1 MGQEFGRRHAIENRL
16 HAGYAPVHFT
26 DVSIGFKTVG
36 LGVRRITPL
45 VVGDAGLAQ
54 SALKLAG
61 VLVLQPVFVILGR
74 LRNALRVQA
83 NAVRYITFQFLG
95 QFEGIPQVF
104 ADVANDLDVVGD
116 AQFDGLFWTP
126 TCAGH
131 PNVRLSHVEVGVGPS
146 LEFIHQLVRV
156 LEDKFIFDFLI
167 GVEAFDV
174 GIGRLEDFGPVD
186 VGFPQSKPPRI
197 VPEVNDIE
205 VALLR
210 KNSRSATIIWW

>member
-1 MGQEFGRRHAIENRL
+1 MHFEYKRMRYAISPSN
-16 HAGYAPVHFT
+16 
-26 DVSIGFKTVG
+26 S
-36 LGVRRITPL
+36 
-45 VVGDAGLAQ
+45 LA
-54 SALKLAG
+54 SSKASH
-61 VLVLQPVFVILGR
+61 
-74 LRNALRVQA
+74 
-83 NAVRYITFQFLG
+83 
-95 QFEGIPQVF
+95 EVF

-131 PNVRLSHVEVGVGPS
+131 PNVGLSHVEVGVGPS

-186 VGFPQSKPPRI
+186 VGFPQSKPPLFPRSMTLKSRFLGRI
-197 VPEVNDIE
+197 RDP
-205 VALLR
+205 R
-210 KNSRSATIIWW
+210 PIIWW